1 MSLPD
6 PLIGRRFASYQIVRL
21 IGRGGM
27 ASVYFGFDYQLQRP
41 AAIKVI
47 DDRYTGDDAYTA
59 RFVHEA
65 RAMASW
71 QHPNIPQF
79 YQGGVENGI
88 YFYAMEYIHGI
99 DLEENLRRYTQKGE
113 GLPFNDIL
121 RIGEAIA
128 AALDYAHQKGAIH
141 RDVKPSN
148 ILISVDS
155 RILLTDFGLVLEVD
169 KGTRGEVF
177 GSPFYIAPE
186 QAISSANAVPQSDLY
201 SLGVMLYEMLVGKLP
216 FNNSSPASLALK
228 HIMLE
233 PPAPRQI
240 NPDLSPAVEAVLL
253 KALRKQPQER
263 YQTGKALMNALK
275 AVLDRRSTAIRTLQ
289 AVALPPVT
297 QPVQIND
304 RKNPPQPTIL
314 EREPAGSQPQVT
326 HLQPTQPPIFNPN
339 ASMPGGF
346 KQPRLAFFKHRYFLI
361 AMLALF
367 ALVFIGF
374 CSLETPRLLGK
385 MNELFPTSPIVAV
398 PTLLVPQTA
407 TVVNATRTP
416 TPTHTPTPTAVDVK
430 YYLLLN
436 SRNED
441 GLFVINQGSADF
453 PLATLRFE
461 GNKGKLSGVEWG
473 IAVLKPDQCVIVW
486 KTDGHP
492 KPPGDVS
499 CKIVGNL
506 LGRSGSSK
514 FWESKFDVYYQNF
527 LVATCD
533 TSKTACGLQFS
544 KSP

>member
-1 MSLPD
+1 MSSTD
-6 PLIGRRFASYQIVRL
+6 PLIGHRFANYQIVRL

-27 ASVYFGFDYQLQRP
+27 ASVYFGFDLQLQRP

-47 DDRYTGDDAYTA
+47 DDRYTGDDVYTA

-99 DLEENLRRYTQKGE
+99 DLEEDLRRYAQKGE

-148 ILISVDS
+148 ILISADG

-177 GSPFYIAPE
+177 GSPLYIAPE
-186 QAISSANAVPQSDLY
+186 QAMSSANAVPQSDLY
-201 SLGVMLYEMLVGKLP
+201 SLGVILYEMLVGKLP
-216 FNNSSPASLALK
+216 FNDSSPASLAIK

-253 KALRKQPQER
+253 KALRKLPQER
-263 YQTGKALMNALK
+263 YQTGKALMSALK
-275 AVLDRRSTAIRTLQ
+275 AALPGQSTAIRKLY

-304 RKNPPQPTIL
+304 RKNQPQPTIVEL
-314 EREPAGSQPQVT
+314 EPAGLQPQVT
-326 HLQPTQPPIFNPN
+326 QLPPPSPPIINPT

-346 KQPRLAFFKHRYFLI
+346 KQPRLAFLKHRYFLT

-374 CSLETPRLLGK
+374 CALETPRLLGK
-385 MNELFPTSPIVAV
+385 VNGLSPTSSVGAV
-398 PTLLVPQTA
+398 PTLLATQTA
-407 TVVNATRTP
+407 TIVNATRTP
-416 TPTHTPTPTAVDVK
+416 TAVNIK
-430 YYLLLN
+430 FYLLLDSQN
-436 SRNED
+436 GD
-441 GLFVINQGSADF
+441 GLFVINQGSVDF

-461 GNKGKLSGVEWG
+461 GNKGKLSGNEWG
-473 IAVLKPDQCVIVW
+473 VAVLMPDQCVIVW
-486 KTDGHP
+486 KTDGHAQPP
-492 KPPGDVS
+492 KDVS
-499 CKIVGNL
+499 CKIVGKI
-506 LGRSGSSK
+506 LGRSGPGK
-514 FWESKFDVYYQNF
+514 FWDSKFDVYYQNN

-533 TSKTACGLQFS
+533 TSKTTCDLQFS